1 MISKSYTLDEL
12 CIFIRN
18 GKSVKQSKDVDGL
31 PITRIETIANQT
43 IDSDRVGYAGL
54 TEEESKSHLLECGDI
69 LFSHINSL
77 EHLCKTAIYTGF
89 PEKLVHGM
97 NLLCIRP
104 NLQLIFPQYL
114 LHLLRSSRIRTS
126 LLQFANKSVN
136 QASISAGNLK
146 SFVVNIPPLAEQRRI
161 ASILDQADEL
171 RQKRQ
176 QAIEKLDQLLQATF
190 IDMFGDPVSNP
201 KGFEVKKLS
210 EQVDLIQI
218 GPFGTQ
224 LHQED
229 YIENGI
235 PLINPSHIK
244 NGKIIPN
251 HKLTVSQSKYEELTQ
266 YHLRLN
272 DVLLGRRGEM
282 GRCAVVTQN
291 EVGWLCGTGSL
302 FLRPNLEKINPFFLE
317 LLLSSDS
324 IKRYL
329 ENVSQGQTMANLNK
343 TIVGS
348 IPLISP
354 SIEIQNKF
362 FLIAEKIDK
371 MKTELKS
378 AKNQVNNLFESLQNQ
393 AFNGTS
399 FENLRYK
406 DSYEI

>member
-1 MISKSYTLDEL
+1 MISRNSLGSIYPIKKLGDIADFLDS
-12 CIFIRN
+12 RR
-18 GKSVKQSKDVDGL
+18 K
-31 PITRIETIANQT
+31 PIKEC
-43 IDSDRVGYAGL
+43 DRVIGPYPYYGANGL
-54 TEEESKSHLLECGDI
+54 QGWINDFLFDEDLILLAEDGGHFDNPDRGVAYKISGKTWVNNHAHVIKPKESVDLDYLCRVLENYDLTPWITGTTRGKLTKGGASEI
-69 LFSHINSL
+69 LIPL
-77 EHLCKTAIYTGF
+77 
-89 PEKLVHGM
+89 
-97 NLLCIRP
+97 
-104 NLQLIFPQYL
+104 
-114 LHLLRSSRIRTS
+114 
-126 LLQFANKSVN
+126 
-136 QASISAGNLK
+136 
-146 SFVVNIPPLAEQRRI
+146 PPLAEQRRI

-244 NGKIIPN
+244 HGKIIPN
-251 HKLTVSQSKYEELTQ
+251 HKLTVSQAKYEELTQ

-302 FLRPNLEKINPFFLE
+302 FLRPNLERINPFFLE

-343 TIVGS
+343 SIVGS

-393 AFNGTS
+393 AFNGT
-399 FENLRYK
+399 L
-406 DSYEI
+406 

>member
-1 MISKSYTLDEL
+1 MKVTLESICKISTGQSAPQDSNAFSVEGTP
-12 CIFIRN
+12 FIR
-18 GKSVKQSKDVDGL
+18 
-31 PITRIETIANQT
+31 
-43 IDSDRVGYAGL
+43 AGSL
-54 TEEESKSHLLECGDI
+54 ERLCRGEHESSLEKINEESAKKFRLKLFPKGTIVFAKSGMSAMLGRIYQLKSPCYVVSHLATVTPIDENI
-69 LFSHINSL
+69 IFSNYL
-77 EHLCKTAIYTGF
+77 EHWFRFNPPNRLIENAAYPSIKTSVI
-89 PEKLVHGM
+89 
-97 NLLCIRP
+97 
-104 NLQLIFPQYL
+104 Q
-114 LHLLRSSRIRTS
+114 S
-126 LLQFANKSVN
+126 LNISLP
-136 QASISAGNLK
+136 SI
-146 SFVVNIPPLAEQRRI
+146 VEQRRI
-161 ASILDQADEL
+161 ASILDQVDEL

-201 KGFEVKKLS
+201 KGFAISKLS
-210 EQVDLIQI
+210 EQVNLIQI

-251 HKLTVSQSKYEELTQ
+251 YKLTVGKTKYKELAQ
-266 YHLRLN
+266 YHLQIN

-282 GRCAVVTQN
+282 GRCAVVTKK

-302 FLRPNLEKINPFFLE
+302 FLRPKINKINPFFLE

-348 IPLISP
+348 IPLIIP
-354 SIEIQNKF
+354 SIELQNKF
-362 FLIAEKIDK
+362 FLISEKIDK
-371 MKTELKS
+371 MKNELEN
-378 AKNQVNNLFESLQNQ
+378 AKNQINNLFESLQNK
-393 AFNGTS
+393 AFSGT
-399 FENLRYK
+399 L
-406 DSYEI
+406 

>member
-1 MISKSYTLDEL
+1 MEKVQLGTLVKITSGFAFKSNLFNTDKKGLPLIRIRDVVRGYSDTYYDGEYKAEYLIQKGDALIGMDGEFNLALWNSGKALLNQRVCKIQSIDERLDQNYL
-12 CIFIRN
+12 IRFLP
-18 GKSVKQSKDVDGL
+18 KALKDIEDRTPFVTVKHLSVK
-31 PITRIETIANQT
+31 
-43 IDSDRVGYAGL
+43 
-54 TEEESKSHLLECGDI
+54 DI
-69 LFSHINSL
+69 N
-77 EHLCKTAIYTGF
+77 
-89 PEKLVHGM
+89 
-97 NLLCIRP
+97 
-104 NLQLIFPQYL
+104 
-114 LHLLRSSRIRTS
+114 
-126 LLQFANKSVN
+126 
-136 QASISAGNLK
+136 
-146 SFVVNIPPLAEQRRI
+146 NIQIPLPPLAEQRRI

-244 NGKIIPN
+244 SGKIIPN

-266 YHLRLN
+266 YHLRLH

-378 AKNQVNNLFESLQNQ
+378 AKNQVNNLFESLQHQ
-393 AFNGTS
+393 AFNGT
-399 FENLRYK
+399 L
-406 DSYEI
+406 

>member
-1 MISKSYTLDEL
+1 MEKVQLGTLVKITSGFAFKSNLFNTDKNGLPLIRIRDVVRGYSDTYYDGEYKTEYLIQDDDALIGMDGEFNLALWKGSKALLNQRVCKIQSIDERLDQNYL
-12 CIFIRN
+12 IRFLP
-18 GKSVKQSKDVDGL
+18 KALKDIEDKTPFVTVKHLSVK
-31 PITRIETIANQT
+31 
-43 IDSDRVGYAGL
+43 
-54 TEEESKSHLLECGDI
+54 DI
-69 LFSHINSL
+69 N
-77 EHLCKTAIYTGF
+77 
-89 PEKLVHGM
+89 
-97 NLLCIRP
+97 
-104 NLQLIFPQYL
+104 
-114 LHLLRSSRIRTS
+114 
-126 LLQFANKSVN
+126 
-136 QASISAGNLK
+136 
-146 SFVVNIPPLAEQRRI
+146 NIQIPLPPLEEQRRI

-343 TIVGS
+343 TIVGT

-393 AFNGTS
+393 AFNGT
-399 FENLRYK
+399 L
-406 DSYEI
+406 